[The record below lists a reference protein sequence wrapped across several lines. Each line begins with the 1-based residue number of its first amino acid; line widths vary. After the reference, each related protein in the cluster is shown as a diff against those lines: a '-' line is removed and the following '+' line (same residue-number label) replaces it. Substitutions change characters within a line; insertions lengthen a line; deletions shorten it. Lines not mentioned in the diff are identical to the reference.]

1 MLPPIVNVAANHTS
15 LSLEGPEVFG
25 TRVNNAREAKH
36 GRIGRRAQKRL
47 TEPDA
52 TDHTLVLR
60 IEMRFWTLHC
70 RLGYQDCFGW
80 EAGLGACCCTV
91 EEAKWQRDW
100 ECWDY
105 FWGRSV
111 SRLSACWNQNCLGVG
126 LQEVAMVAG
135 SLSVGWKDFVESPD

>member
-1 MLPPIVNVAANHTS
+1 M
-15 LSLEGPEVFG
+15 
-25 TRVNNAREAKH
+25 
-36 GRIGRRAQKRL
+36 RR
-47 TEPDA
+47 T
-52 TDHTLVLR
+52 TLR

-80 EAGLGACCCTV
+80 EGWSAGLAACCCAV
-91 EEAKWQRDW
+91 EEAKWQRDGQGTGW

-111 SRLSACWNQNCLGVG
+111 SRISASWNQNCLGVG

-135 SLSVGWKDFVESPD
+135 SLSVGWKDLLSLLTDQVLKLNPVNRFRTPAAPPSWAPMPLRSHAPSAMPVEISSWR